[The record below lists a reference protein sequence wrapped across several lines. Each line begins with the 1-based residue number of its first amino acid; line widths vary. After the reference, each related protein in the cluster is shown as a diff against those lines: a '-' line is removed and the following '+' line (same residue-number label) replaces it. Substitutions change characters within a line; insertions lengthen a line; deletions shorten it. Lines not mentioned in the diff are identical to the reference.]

1 MPWTFHRWRACGF
14 WHCSMTAGW
23 KREGMWV
30 LTLHQMFF
38 FSTRKK
44 SQEYFFCFSFNL
56 LPAVIFAAP
65 HFLPVPLAIIFLYL
79 LLFLIRVITCTICG
93 LTWPKSRAMT
103 TIRPLQWVFSFPEAY
118 CQNFMLLQACSV
130 FTATAKSYLHKSST
144 MQLMF
149 KYVRIFSIHVPS
161 LRGNCF
167 HCCQDTLLLAVWN
180 MSEGSQNLYSIETA
194 LAAHCYVLHL
204 WFMVMLGARIFTE
217 SKLTKHVFSWLL
229 CFP

>member
-23 KREGMWV
+23 KQNGMWV

-93 LTWPKSRAMT
+93 LKWPKSRAMT

-130 FTATAKSYLHKSST
+130 FAATAKSYLHNASRYASNIFKTSKSLNMYVYLAFMCLLYEETVST
-144 MQLMF
+144 AV
-149 KYVRIFSIHVPS
+149 K
-161 LRGNCF
+161 
-167 HCCQDTLLLAVWN
+167 TLFRWQFGICRRDRKIYTL
-180 MSEGSQNLYSIETA
+180 
-194 LAAHCYVLHL
+194 
-204 WFMVMLGARIFTE
+204 
-217 SKLTKHVFSWLL
+217 
-229 CFP
+229 

>member
-1 MPWTFHRWRACGF
+1 MKRQSDSSLSCQTLAQEYTGRSWDFKVASTLLQFCNDFNAFKLEIFHRWRACGF

-23 KREGMWV
+23 KWDGMWV

-65 HFLPVPLAIIFLYL
+65 HFLPVPLAIIFLCF

-93 LTWPKSRAMT
+93 LKWPKSRAMT

-130 FTATAKSYLHKSST
+130 FTATAKSYLHNATRYASNIFKTLKS
-144 MQLMF
+144 L
-149 KYVRIFSIHVPS
+149 
-161 LRGNCF
+161 
-167 HCCQDTLLLAVWN
+167 
-180 MSEGSQNLYSIETA
+180 
-194 LAAHCYVLHL
+194 
-204 WFMVMLGARIFTE
+204 
-217 SKLTKHVFSWLL
+217 
-229 CFP
+229 